1 MVLARALGGDGDAEA
16 AEAELRSVAAA
27 GGRPRCRADR
37 RRGTVGRRGA
47 GNRAT
52 RAEAPAERRAGP
64 EILPAGERLVTSL
77 FADVRGYTDITAAG
91 APAETAER
99 IAALYRFAKRT
110 VERRGGIVDKFAG
123 DAVMASFNVSGMSV
137 DHVVDAVE
145 AALTLRDKAA
155 LMDLPVGVGIA
166 TGAAILGRGA
176 GSDNLAVT
184 GVATNLA
191 ARLQAAADA
200 GEILLSEDAHL
211 RLEPWLAEAEIRLEP
226 EELELKGFG
235 APQRAY
241 RIPAPDDLGGQTST
255 TSPAAGLAQ
264 GFKDAPTL

>member
-1 MVLARALGGDGDAEA
+1 MSLGIEPPA
-16 AEAELRSVAAA
+16 V
-27 GGRPRCRADR
+27 
-37 RRGTVGRRGA
+37 
-47 GNRAT
+47 
-52 RAEAPAERRAGP
+52 AEAPADRRAGP

-77 FADVRGYTDITAAG
+77 FADVRGYTDLTAAA
-91 APAETAER
+91 APAEIAER
-99 IAALYRFAKRT
+99 IAVLYRFAKRT
-110 VERRGGIVDKFAG
+110 VERRGGIVDKFVG

-137 DHVVDAVE
+137 DHVVD
-145 AALTLRDKAA
+145 KAA
-155 LMDLPVGVGIA
+155 LMELPVGVGIA

-211 RLEPWLAEAEIRLEP
+211 RLEPWLAQAGISLEP
-226 EELELKGFG
+226 EELELKGFD

-241 RIPAPDDLGGQTST
+241 RIPAPDDLPAQTPT
-255 TSPAAGLAQ
+255 AGLAH
-264 GFKDAPTL
+264 GLTDAPGL